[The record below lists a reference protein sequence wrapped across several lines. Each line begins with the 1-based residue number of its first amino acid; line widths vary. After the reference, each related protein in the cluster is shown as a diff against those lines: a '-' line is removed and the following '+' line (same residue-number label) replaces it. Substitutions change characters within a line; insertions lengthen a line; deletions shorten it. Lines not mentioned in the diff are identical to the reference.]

1 MTAVIEVDPFS
12 NLEAERMVLGAT
24 LADNA
29 AMNTFAE
36 MLTAKHFSEPK
47 HRAIFAAMLSCYERS
62 HPIDFVTLKAELADN
77 LPDAGGMAYIASLTD
92 GVPRITNPE
101 QWAAI
106 VVEKARRRAAKVFAS
121 RFLDELLDPGVET
134 EDVIERHQHDLTRL
148 QAARRDGVVSIREVI
163 PQALKRLE
171 EFSQSSDGLLGIPSG
186 LPDIDR
192 VLCGWQK
199 GGLYV
204 IAARPGRGK
213 STLCSQAA
221 VYAGFRGFKTLY
233 FGMEM
238 RPPATTVRMICS
250 QAGVDRFDLR
260 QRPGYEASFNRSWK
274 SVSQVAGMMGALGI
288 WFDQRESPTV
298 AQIRALAKQHQA
310 TRGCDLIVVDYLQRC
325 SLPPGGDQWVA
336 VGDIAKNLK
345 SLAQS
350 LNVPVLAACQ
360 LNADA
365 EEKRPTPS
373 NLAQARG
380 VISAEADVI
389 AFLHPEQPAEWKK
402 QDVPTIQFIIDK
414 NRDGPTADVPLSY
427 EKAHSRFTSV
437 SEAYGPQA

>member
-1 MTAVIEVDPFS
+1 MTDLFADI
-12 NLEAERMVLGAT
+12 EAERMVLGSV

-29 AMNTFAE
+29 AMNVLAE
-36 MLTAKHFSEPK
+36 MLTAKHFSEPR
-47 HRAIFAAMLSCYERS
+47 HRLIFGAMLTCYERS
-62 HPIDFVTLKAELADN
+62 QPIDFVTMKAELADN
-77 LPDAGGMAYIASLTD
+77 AMEAGGIVYVAGLQD
-92 GVPRITNPE
+92 GMPRVANPE
-101 QWAAI
+101 PWAAI
-106 VVEKARRRAAKVFAS
+106 VVEKARRRAAKMFAS
-121 RFLDELLDPGVET
+121 RFLDELMDPGIET
-134 EDVIERHQHDLTRL
+134 EEVIERHQDSLTRL
-148 QAARRDGVVSIREVI
+148 QSSRRDGVVSMREVI
-163 PQALKRLE
+163 PEALKKLE
-171 EFSQSSDGLLGIPSG
+171 AYSQSPDGLLGIPSG

-199 GGLYV
+199 GALYV
-204 IAARPGRGK
+204 VASRPGRGK
-213 STLCSQAA
+213 STLCAQAA

-233 FGMEM
+233 IGMEM
-238 RPPATTVRMICS
+238 RPAATTVRMICS
-250 QAGVDRFDLR
+250 HAGIDRFDLR
-260 QRPGYEASFNRSWK
+260 QRPGYEASFERSWK
-274 SVSQVAGMMGALGI
+274 SVSQAAGIMGALGI

-310 TRGCDLIVVDYLQRC
+310 SRGCDLLVVDYLQRC

-350 LNVPVLAACQ
+350 LNIPIIAACQ

-365 EEKRPTPS
+365 EEKRPTPA

-389 AFLHPEQPAEWKK
+389 AFLHPQEPAEWKK
-402 QDVPTIQFIIDK
+402 QDQPTITFIIDK

-437 SEAYGPQA
+437 AESYAPLS